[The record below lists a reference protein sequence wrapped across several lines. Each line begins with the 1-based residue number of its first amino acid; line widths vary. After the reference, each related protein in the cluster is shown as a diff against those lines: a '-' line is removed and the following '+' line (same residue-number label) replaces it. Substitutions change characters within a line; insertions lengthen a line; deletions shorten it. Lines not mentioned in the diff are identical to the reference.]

1 MRPARRSRAFQLE
14 ECGIACFNLGMAQFL
29 NLVAAAQTL
38 PQPWASI
45 EFWFNRYQ
53 TFTVGLFALAALGL
67 SWLQTRTMQRQ
78 MNLLEQEAAQK
89 QAYAKNQLHNA
100 LDQGIAAAS
109 DFNMFVQFQIDPDR
123 ADLPFLWTLQDIDRT
138 PERHPADFANFDDL
152 DVLNAAVAAFRDTRK
167 VDTVRAYIAS
177 VRAYQSGMLDPART
191 QMMAAPI
198 LEESYIKV
206 CRAIDEWRRL
216 AALVSKDLSTN

>member
-1 MRPARRSRAFQLE
+1 
-14 ECGIACFNLGMAQFL
+14 
-29 NLVAAAQTL
+29 
-38 PQPWASI
+38 
-45 EFWFNRYQ
+45 
-53 TFTVGLFALAALGL
+53 
-67 SWLQTRTMQRQ
+67 
-78 MNLLEQEAAQK
+78 MNLLEQESAQK
-89 QAYAKNQLHNA
+89 QAYAKNQLHNV
-100 LDQGIAAAS
+100 LDRGIAAAS
-109 DFNMFVQFQIDPDR
+109 DFNMFVHYQIDPDR
-123 ADLPFLWTLQDIDRT
+123 TDLPTLWTLQDIERM
-138 PERHPADFANFDDL
+138 PERHPTDFANFDDL
-152 DVLNAAVAAFRDTRK
+152 EVLNAAVAAFRDTRK